1 MPRPVAI
8 EARHHLAQRLLVED
22 QQAAPPTGQVVEATP
37 SGASTPPSAL

>member
-22 QQAAPPTGQVVEATP
+22 QQAAPPTGQVVEAT
-37 SGASTPPSAL
+37 AQRRLDAASAL